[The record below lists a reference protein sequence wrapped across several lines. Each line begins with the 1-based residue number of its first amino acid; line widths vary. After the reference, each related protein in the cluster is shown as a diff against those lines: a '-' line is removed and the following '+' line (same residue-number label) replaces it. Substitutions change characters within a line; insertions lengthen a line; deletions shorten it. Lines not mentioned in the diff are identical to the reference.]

1 MSAWTIII
9 ESMFDSLVTATD
21 GTSGAGAA
29 AAWTRVENA
38 AAARRLASTAD
49 MLEARWAADGSAE
62 REQWCLDNWDAVA
75 AEVAAAQNVSTGV
88 ASHQLMVAM
97 ALRERLPRVAEVFA
111 TGAIS
116 YRLVAA
122 IVARTR
128 LVQDPEAR
136 VQIDAA
142 LAAEVAGWGGLS
154 VAKAEAAIDWWVD
167 RFDPGALRRTEL
179 SSRGRHLDVLPNDD
193 GTGLSHIEGKLYAHD
208 AAALNQR
215 VLEMAR
221 GLCENDPRTI
231 DQRRADAMGALATG
245 ADRLPCACNDP
256 ECPAAENAAPS
267 AAVVHVIAE
276 ERSLA
281 DDTPVQ
287 LDGETPPRPG
297 PCKPLRE
304 MTLAE
309 ALPPIGANGPAQT
322 NPAVVIGGGI
332 MPAPLLAAKV
342 ANTATIRPLVHPGDA
357 PPEPRYI
364 PSRQLADFVRCR
376 DLTCRFPGCDE
387 PADRCDLDHT
397 IAYPVGPTC
406 ASNLKCLCRKHHLL
420 KTFWGGAG
428 GWRDRQLPDG
438 SVIWTAPGGQTY
450 TTLPGS
456 ALLFPT
462 LCRPTAPV
470 SSSTVTPVPACGLT
484 MPRRTRTRK
493 QNRQRSIEAERRL
506 NDDHVAERNKPPP
519 F

>member
-1 MSAWTIII
+1 
-9 ESMFDSLVTATD
+9 MFDSLVAAAD
-21 GTSGAGAA
+21 GTVGAGAA
-29 AAWTRVENA
+29 GAWARVENA
-38 AAARRLASTAD
+38 ACARRLASTAD
-49 MLEARWAADGSAE
+49 MVEARWAADESAE
-62 REQWCLDNWDAVA
+62 REQWCVDNWDAVA

-116 YRLVAA
+116 YRLVCA

-128 LVQDPEAR
+128 LVQDPQAR
-136 VQIDAA
+136 VQVDAA
-142 LAAEVAGWGGLS
+142 LAAEVAGWGALS

-179 SSRGRHLDVLPNDD
+179 SSRGRHLDVVPNDD
-193 GTGLSHIEGKLYAHD
+193 GSGLSYIEGKLYAHD

-215 VLEMAR
+215 AEQMAR
-221 GLCENDPRTI
+221 GVCDNDPRTI
-231 DQRRADAMGALATG
+231 DQRRADALGALATG
-245 ADRLPCACNDP
+245 ADRLVCLCDDP
-256 ECPAAENAAPS
+256 GCPAAQNAAPG
-267 AAVVHVIAE
+267 ATVVHVIAE

-297 PCKPLRE
+297 PGKPLRE

-309 ALPPIGANGPAQT
+309 ALAPDPPTGPANT

-342 ANTATIRPLVHPGDA
+342 AKVATIRPLVHPGDA
-357 PPEPRYI
+357 PPEPRYL

-376 DLTCRFPGCDE
+376 DLSCRFPGCDE
-387 PADRCDLDHT
+387 PADRCDVDHT
-397 IAYPVGPTC
+397 IAYPAGPTC

-420 KTFWGGAG
+420 KTFWG
-428 GWRDRQLPDG
+428 WLDRQLPDG
-438 SVIWTAPGGQTY
+438 TVLWTSPGGQTY
-450 TTLPGS
+450 TTHPGS
-456 ALLFPT
+456 RLLFPT

-470 SSSTVTPVPACGLT
+470 NTPANVPTVESHRGLM
-484 MPRRTRTRK
+484 MPRRKATRAHNRAKRIETERK
-493 QNRQRSIEAERRL
+493 L
-506 NDDHVAERNKPPP
+506 NDDHVIERNRPPP
-519 F
+519 I